1 MKYLQ
6 GQDREQL
13 HIFPVTMEAAIGAD
27 NEVRMI
33 ELFMESLDM
42 ETLGFKVD
50 HIENGRP
57 AYHPKDLLKLYLYG
71 YINRIRSSRELEKE
85 TKCRTAADERL
96 MFTS

>member
-33 ELFMESLDM
+33 EAQH
-42 ETLGFKVD
+42 K
-50 HIENGRP
+50 
-57 AYHPKDLLKLYLYG
+57 
-71 YINRIRSSRELEKE
+71 
-85 TKCRTAADERL
+85 
-96 MFTS
+96 

>member
-33 ELFMESLDM
+33 ELFVEGLSME
-42 ETLGFKVD
+42 ELGFKTDFV
-50 HIENGRP
+50 ENGRP
-57 AYHPKDLLKLYLYG
+57 AYHP
-71 YINRIRSSRELEKE
+71 
-85 TKCRTAADERL
+85 
-96 MFTS
+96 

>member
-33 ELFMESLDM
+33 ELFVEGLSME
-42 ETLGFKVD
+42 ELGLNRNSRWGKEI
-50 HIENGRP
+50 HQAKI
-57 AYHPKDLLKLYLYG
+57 KDT
-71 YINRIRSSRELEKE
+71 R
-85 TKCRTAADERL
+85 
-96 MFTS
+96 

>member
-50 HIENGRP
+50 HIDPESYREVARP
-57 AYHPKDLLKLYLYG
+57 TIPK
-71 YINRIRSSRELEKE
+71 ICSS
-85 TKCRTAADERL
+85 
-96 MFTS
+96 